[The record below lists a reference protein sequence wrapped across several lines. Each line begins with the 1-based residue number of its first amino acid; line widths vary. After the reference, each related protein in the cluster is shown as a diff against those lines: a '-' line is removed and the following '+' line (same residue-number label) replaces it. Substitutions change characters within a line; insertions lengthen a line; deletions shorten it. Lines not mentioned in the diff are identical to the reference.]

1 MTSGFSKASMYL
13 TGEIDQAEIKIKIV
27 ILFVT
32 PAEIRCVGLIGKNIT
47 VDTGEKKTNV
57 AKTSL

>member
-1 MTSGFSKASMYL
+1 MYL

-47 VDTGEKKTNV
+47 VDIGEIKTRV
-57 AKTSL
+57 AKTCL